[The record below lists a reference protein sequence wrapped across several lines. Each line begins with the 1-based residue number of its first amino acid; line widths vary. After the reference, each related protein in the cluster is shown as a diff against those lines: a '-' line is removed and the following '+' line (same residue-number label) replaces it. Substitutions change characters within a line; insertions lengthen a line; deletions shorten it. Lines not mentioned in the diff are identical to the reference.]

1 MKTKRVLLPLIILI
15 ITCAIV
21 WGNTGKYNL
30 IKGDIITICEEIKA
44 GATSTLAGS
53 AKEPDRFEP
62 NKLFDGDIK
71 TAWAEGSAGPGIDV
85 QIIFDIP
92 TPGYS
97 TALKNGAKQINIVNG
112 FASTKDL
119 FSANNRVKEFVLAL
133 YVAVDIGE
141 DENYCSRYALNL
153 YDTKTFQLKDT
164 MDKQSLK
171 LDLDFANLK
180 DFWRRSRDTYRS
192 KGNSVFEG
200 EYGRYV
206 FGVLIIKSVYKG
218 SKYDDTCISEI
229 SFE

>member
-1 MKTKRVLLPLIILI
+1 MKFKNILLPLILLI
-15 ITCAIV
+15 ITCAIA
-21 WGNTGKYNL
+21 WGNTGRYNL
-30 IKGDIITICEEIKA
+30 IKGEIITICDHENA
-44 GATSTLAGS
+44 GATSTLTGDT
-53 AKEPDRFEP
+53 KDPDRYEP

-71 TAWAEGSAGPGIDV
+71 TAWAEGSAGPGIGV
-85 QIIFDIP
+85 QIVFDVP
-92 TPGYS
+92 TSGYS
-97 TALKNGAKQINIVNG
+97 AALKNGAKQMNIING
-112 FASTKDL
+112 LASSKDL
-119 FSANNRVKEFVLAL
+119 YLANNRVKEFVLAL

-164 MDKQSLK
+164 MDKQSVK
-171 LDLDFANLK
+171 LDIDFANSK

-200 EYGRYV
+200 EYGRYL
-206 FGVLIIKSVYKG
+206 FAVLTIKSVYKG